1 MATPSVSEC
10 IRAGKT
16 ALENAGIENAGFEA
30 RHLFLHAA
38 GWAREQLISEESS
51 PVQDSHEAGF
61 LCLVE
66 RRLGHEPLSHIL
78 GHVDFMGHQ
87 FKTDQRALAPRMDSE
102 RLVEAVLRL
111 TDDVPSGKI
120 ADLGV
125 GSGCLLL
132 SVLAERPEWTGT
144 GLDLSEDALSLTR
157 ENAEALRLEPRVS
170 LLHGEWDAAR
180 DVISQADIVMS
191 NPPYI
196 ASSVVDELDPEV
208 RYFDPRMALDG
219 GMDGLDAYREIVALC
234 ATAMRPG
241 AWLVFEIG
249 YDQGE
254 AVSSLLSASKFS
266 FVRVHKDFSGQDRVI
281 VAHKV

>member
-1 MATPSVSEC
+1 
-10 IRAGKT
+10 
-16 ALENAGIENAGFEA
+16 
-30 RHLFLHAA
+30 
-38 GWAREQLISEESS
+38 
-51 PVQDSHEAGF
+51 
-61 LCLVE
+61 
-66 RRLGHEPLSHIL
+66 
-78 GHVDFMGHQ
+78 
-87 FKTDQRALAPRMDSE
+87 
-102 RLVEAVLRL
+102 
-111 TDDVPSGKI
+111 
-120 ADLGV
+120 
-125 GSGCLLL
+125 
-132 SVLAERPEWTGT
+132 
-144 GLDLSEDALSLTR
+144 
-157 ENAEALRLEPRVS
+157 
-170 LLHGEWDAAR
+170 
-180 DVISQADIVMS
+180 MS

-241 AWLVFEIG
+241 SWLVFEIG